1 MSGLLAN
8 LTRHTSN
15 AITPNLRRFV
25 ATRQT
30 ELWMVAVALGVGVAG
45 AAIAFRAVIGMVQYS
60 WLGTSSET
68 MIDRVGSLPFWAV
81 IIAPAA
87 GGLVVGLL
95 LQFALPNR
103 RAEVVADVIEAKA
116 IKGGRMG
123 LGTGLLSAA
132 VAAISLGSG
141 ASAGREGPVVHLGAT
156 LGSWIAGRL
165 HLPAGSTRTLLGC
178 GVAAAIAAS
187 FNAPIAGVLFA
198 LEVIL
203 GHYALSAFVPIV
215 ICAVAA
221 TVITRIQFGN
231 FPAFAVPDYAIMS
244 FYEFPAF
251 ALLGIVCAAV
261 AISFQFALITTD
273 RIARGITMPV
283 WARPVIGGLMV
294 GAIGV
299 FLPEILGVGYAATDA
314 ALRQQYSLAMLLVL
328 IVAKTAATAIT
339 LASRFGGG
347 VFSPSLYLGAMA
359 GGAFGIIAAMAFPE
373 QASSHGLYA
382 LIGMGG
388 VAAAVL
394 GAPISTILIVFELTG
409 GFEVAIALMLT
420 ISISSGLTQAVYGR
434 SYFHLQLESRGLV
447 LTEGAHRTIMFT
459 LAVRDFMTP
468 LGPDEP
474 APRLPED
481 ARRLTPDDT
490 LETALRLFDHAGGG
504 RLPVVAARDSDTV
517 VGWVTHVAAL
527 DRFNKGL
534 IDANVE
540 EHR

>member
-1 MSGLLAN
+1 MAEIADYV
-8 LTRHTSN
+8 TRHLSSVV
-15 AITPNLRRFV
+15 TPNLRVFLS
-25 ATRQT
+25 TRQP
-30 ELWMVAVALGVGVAG
+30 ELWFIAVGIGVGVAG
-45 AAIAFRAVIGMVQYS
+45 AAIGFRTLIGIVQYG
-60 WLGTSSET
+60 WLGTASENL
-68 MIDRVGSLPFWAV
+68 IEWVRLQPFWLV
-81 IIAPAA
+81 LLAPAA
-87 GGLVVGLL
+87 GGVVVGLIL
-95 LQFALPNR
+95 TFALPNR

-116 IKGGRMG
+116 IRGGRME
-123 LGTGLLSAA
+123 LRTGLLSAL
-132 VAAISLGSG
+132 VAAISLGAG

-156 LGSWIAGRL
+156 LGSWIAQRIE
-165 HLPAGSTRTLLGC
+165 LPAGAARTMLGC

-215 ICAVAA
+215 IASVAA

-231 FPAFAVPDYAIMS
+231 YPAFAIPDYAIMS
-244 FYEFPAF
+244 YYEFPAF
-251 ALLGIVCAAV
+251 ALLGVVCAAV

-273 RIARGITMPV
+273 RIARGITLPL
-283 WARPVIGGLMV
+283 WARPVVGGLMV

-299 FLPEILGVGYAATDA
+299 FLPDILGVGYAATDA
-314 ALRQQYSLAMLLVL
+314 ALRQQYPVAVLLVL

-359 GGAFGIIAAMAFPE
+359 GGAYGIFAAMAFPE
-373 QASSHGLYA
+373 LASSSGLYA

-394 GAPISTILIVFELTG
+394 GAPISTTLIVFELTG
-409 GFEVAIALMLT
+409 GFEMAIALMLT
-420 ISISSGLTQAVYGR
+420 ISISTGLTQAVYGR
-434 SYFHLQLESRGLV
+434 SFFHIQIEGRGLV

-459 LAVRDFMTP
+459 LAVRDFMT
-468 LGPDEP
+468 GPRAGDPDAAP
-474 APRLPED
+474 AE
-481 ARRLTPDDT
+481 AGARLTPEDT
-490 LETALRLFDHAGGG
+490 LETALRLFSSTGQE
-504 RLPVVAARDSDTV
+504 RLPVVAARGSERII
-517 VGWVTHVAAL
+517 GWADHVAAL

-534 IDANVE
+534 IAANVE